1 MEDEE
6 SLEASALISQLPEPI
21 QTKINHFFSDGVVS
35 SSVVVGSILLAGDQL
50 LRVKELSVGSSSDL
64 INDGGLKIQ
73 EDGPGDVLASSGLT
87 EKGVEGVISTSDGL
101 VRGHLT
107 VWLDT
112 VLQAVELPAGI
123 TNLDSR
129 LAKMNGDAFS
139 LRLKGV
145 C

>member
-35 SSVVVGSILLAGDQL
+35 SSVVVGSILLASDQL
-50 LRVKELSVGSSSDL
+50 LRVEELSVGSSSDF
-64 INDGGLKIQ
+64 IYNCRFKVKKDS
-73 EDGPGDVLASSGLT
+73 PGDMLSSSSLA
-87 EKGVEGVISTSDGL
+87 EEGVEGVISTSDGL

-123 TNLDSR
+123 TNLDSS

-139 LRLKGV
+139 LGLEGV